1 MTVRGVVWLLIW
13 AAWAV
18 AGCSSPVRPTGT
30 VESMDVQVSVRPDGG
45 LDVRE
50 VLRVSPAANRV
61 ALRRVVESP
70 YADTVTFRTA
80 SVDARPIESGAS
92 GFVVDP
98 ADTRRGSQLSARWD
112 LDPAPAATT
121 LGLEY
126 VVASAVAVR
135 QPRGRLEWPVLQA
148 DRGFDVGPVTIT
160 LQVPEGIAIYD
171 GTGMA
176 EPGWVVDLVPG
187 QVVARRDRVAA
198 TESATLLA
206 VFDVDRSRVRQGE
219 WEWNLDR
226 REQYRF
232 ALISAG
238 LFILVVGVGI
248 LGQLRVQYPPVRADG
263 SDDARRASRA
273 DRQMLARGLR
283 LSAIVG
289 LVVAAASAV
298 VAHQWLSGL
307 GPALQ
312 LIPGSIAFVS
322 VMFLAAAFWYRRSSR
337 V

>member
-1 MTVRGVVWLLIW
+1 MMVRGVAGLLAW
-13 AAWAV
+13 AALAV
-18 AGCSSPVRPTGT
+18 VGCSSTATPTGT

-50 VLRVSPAANRV
+50 TLRVAPSANRV

-80 SVDARPIESGAS
+80 SVDARPVESGAS

-98 ADTRRGSQLSARWD
+98 ADTRSASRLVARWD
-112 LDPAPAATT
+112 LDPAPAAMT
-121 LGLEY
+121 LGLDY
-126 VVASAVAVR
+126 GVTSAVGVR
-135 QPRGRLEWPVLQA
+135 QPRGRLEWPVLRS

-160 LQVPEGIAIYD
+160 LQVADGVALYD

-176 EPGWVVDLVPG
+176 EPGWVVELFPG
-187 QVVARRDRVAA
+187 RVVAQRDRVAA

-248 LGQLRVQYPPVRADG
+248 LGQLRVQYPPVRAG
-263 SDDARRASRA
+263 ASDDARRVSRA

-283 LSAIVG
+283 LSAVVG
-289 LVVAAASAV
+289 LVVAAASAI
-298 VAHQWLSGL
+298 VAYQWLSGL

-322 VMFLAAAFWYRRSSR
+322 VMFLAAAFWYRRGSR